1 MGHRPLLAAD
11 RLPLVGGA
19 VCLDL
24 VNTTG
29 ARDSGRPRER
39 LLTYDALLVWSRRAG
54 VLDGTETARLA
65 AAALKRPTAAT
76 RALQRARALR
86 EQLYG
91 LFRAIAEGRDAP
103 EPLVRRLG
111 AWWRADRRRRE
122 LICREGTFELRLSV
136 GRDELDRMLWPI
148 VSSAV
153 ELLTAERLTRL
164 KRCGI
169 CDWLFIDESRNGS
182 RRWCKVACGNRAR
195 VRRHYQRVRRG
206 RAAGH

>member
-1 MGHRPLLAAD
+1 MGHRQLLAAD

-39 LLTYDALLVWSRRAG
+39 LRSYDALLVWSRRAG
-54 VLDGTETARLA
+54 VLNGAETARLREVA
-65 AAALKRPTAAT
+65 TARPTAAE
-76 RALQRARALR
+76 RALQRACQLR

-91 LFRAIAEGRDAP
+91 LFRAIAEGREVP
-103 EPLVRRLG
+103 EPLIRRLG
-111 AWWRADRRRRE
+111 VWWRADRRRRE
-122 LICREGTFELRLSV
+122 LICRGGTFELRLNVAGS
-136 GRDELDRMLWPI
+136 ELDRMLWPI
-148 VSSAV
+148 VASAV
-153 ELLTAERLTRL
+153 EVLTSEKRARI

-195 VRRHYQRVRRG
+195 VRRHYERARRA
-206 RAAGH
+206 RMP